1 MKISEVIERLQ
12 ELQKE
17 HGDVEVQAY
26 TDADCHGYYY
36 TFSRENVYYD
46 KSDNMILIL

>member
-1 MKISEVIERLQ
+1 MRISEVIERLQ

-26 TDADCHGYYY
+26 TDMNCNGYYT
-36 TFSRENVYYD
+36 TFIRENVYYD
-46 KSDNMILIL
+46 KSDNTILIL